1 MKHKKHI
8 LVVDDD
14 ERIRKLLQRF
24 LRKNDYMVSS
34 SSNARDASTLTKSIT
49 FDLLIIDVMMPG
61 QDGIALTKC
70 LLRKITTPI
79 ILLTAK
85 KDISDRIL
93 GLETGADDYISKPF
107 DPRELILRI
116 ETILKRVKLESSE
129 LKQEKVTKI
138 GDFQYDSYRDEL
150 WKDQNLIPLTSAEK
164 SLIKELVK
172 CANNPVE
179 RTSLARVLFE
189 GKDSNSKTVS
199 PQNNSIINLK
209 RERGVDVNVN
219 RLRKKIEKNPKF
231 PRYLKTVRGV
241 GYMLIPD
248 WK

>member
-1 MKHKKHI
+1 MNHKKHI

-34 SSNARDASTLTKSIT
+34 SSNSYDASTLTDSIT

-61 QDGIALTKC
+61 KDGIALTKS

-85 KDISDRIL
+85 KDIADRIL

-116 ETILKRVKLESSE
+116 ETILKRVKLESNE
-129 LKQEKVTKI
+129 LKHEKVFKI
-138 GDFQYDSYRDEL
+138 GDFQYNSRRDEL

-172 CANNPVE
+172 CANSPVK

-189 GKDSNSKTVS
+189 GKDSNSETFF
-199 PQNNSIINLK
+199 PQNNSIKNLK

-241 GYMLIPD
+241 GYMLLPD
-248 WK
+248 